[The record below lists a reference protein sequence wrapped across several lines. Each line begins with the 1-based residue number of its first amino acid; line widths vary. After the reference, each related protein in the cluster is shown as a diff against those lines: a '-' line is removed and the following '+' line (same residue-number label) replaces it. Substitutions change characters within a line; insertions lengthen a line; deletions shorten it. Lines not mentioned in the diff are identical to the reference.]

1 MFPAMY
7 IPYYHD
13 RVMRKATATV
23 CLVVLVD
30 IHNRTVDLFPLR
42 GAGELIRGRSVL
54 RCGPS
59 EWEWH
64 PQDRIESPTS
74 PQICTAWLLC

>member
-13 RVMRKATATV
+13 RVMRKATGTV

-42 GAGELIRGRSVL
+42 GAGELIRGVPFSDVAPANGSGIL
-54 RCGPS
+54 R
-59 EWEWH
+59 
-64 PQDRIESPTS
+64 
-74 PQICTAWLLC
+74 TA